1 MKKHGQEQP
10 IFLTAPQL
18 CFEPLKDAARAVEIV
33 SPFQRGC
40 SHDRAQRV
48 SAIKRAVIDLGRG
61 GKLAESLAQL
71 TGGRIS
77 HQHVVH
83 RANCL
88 CLSLLLN
95 IAGEL
100 GQILSRCHMR
110 RGRPDVAGLHEP
122 EGEITLQGGAQGD
135 IVVGLAQGLLQQ
147 LVGGRPAVQAAGR
160 QRLPTKDLGP
170 LCAWWQLRDQ
180 I

>member
-1 MKKHGQEQP
+1 M
-10 IFLTAPQL
+10 LRAPSKSSAH
-18 CFEPLKDAARAVEIV
+18 FSVAA
-33 SPFQRGC
+33 

-61 GKLAESLAQL
+61 AKLPESLAQL

-135 IVVGLAQGLLQQ
+135 IVVGLA
-147 LVGGRPAVQAAGR
+147 RACSSSWWAAVQLCRPLVVSAADEGPR
-160 QRLPTKDLGP
+160 PVVRLVAT
-170 LCAWWQLRDQ
+170 A
-180 I
+180 